1 MSLSACR
8 PLRPEPAAPLRPVAH
23 LLTCAACREMDLDL
37 DHSDYASEL
46 DLLEMDV
53 PPLSRST
60 SVLLLS
66 SLASVATAAL
76 CDDWGNIAFI
86 C

>member
-1 MSLSACR
+1 
-8 PLRPEPAAPLRPVAH
+8 
-23 LLTCAACREMDLDL
+23 MDLDL